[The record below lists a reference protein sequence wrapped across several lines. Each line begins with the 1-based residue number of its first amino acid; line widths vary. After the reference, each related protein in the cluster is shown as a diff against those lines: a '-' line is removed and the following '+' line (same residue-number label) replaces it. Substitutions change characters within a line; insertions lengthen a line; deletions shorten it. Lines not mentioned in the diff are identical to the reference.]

1 MDLDFKAR
9 VDRGGLADGW
19 VVGGVIGWEGREGF
33 EREFV
38 SIRKRCG
45 YDEEQ
50 TEVGDIPINGVLR

>member
-9 VDRGGLADGW
+9 VDRGGLTDGW

-33 EREFV
+33 ERESV
-38 SIRKRCG
+38 SIRKRYG

-50 TEVGDIPINGVLR
+50 TEVGDIPINGVLQ